1 LSGGGRLVS
10 VGRVG
15 RAHGRDGSFYV
26 EGAEHSLR
34 EGTEVELAGRA
45 RRVERRAGSDERP
58 LVRLSE
64 LDGRAD
70 AVALQGERLLV
81 PESAAPLEEGEWL
94 AAELVGLRVDG
105 LGQVRR
111 VLDAPSCAVL
121 ELEDGTLVPLVSD
134 AVRSVRPTE
143 GEIDVDL
150 GFLGL
155 ER

>member
-1 LSGGGRLVS
+1 MSDRDRLVS

-26 EGAEHSLR
+26 DGADHPLDEGCEI
-34 EGTEVELAGRA
+34 ELSGRR

-58 LVRLSE
+58 LVRLSGLE
-64 LDGRAD
+64 ERAA
-70 AVALQGERLLV
+70 AVELQGERLLV

-94 AAELVGLRVDG
+94 AGDLVGLRVDG
-105 LGQVRR
+105 LGAVRR
-111 VLDAPSCAVL
+111 VIEAPSCTVL

-134 AVRSVRPTE
+134 AVRAVRPGE
-143 GEIDVDL
+143 GSIEVDL
-150 GFLGL
+150 GFLGI